1 MKLFYSNTS
10 PYSRK
15 ARLVMIEKG
24 LHEQIEEVLV
34 NPFDDNAELKKVN
47 PLGKIPVLVFE
58 NSESLF
64 DSPVICRYLDSL
76 PSDRSTLIPDSMQWS
91 ILRWEALADGM
102 MDAIY
107 NIVMER
113 RRPTS
118 EQSHTWI
125 ARWVEDV
132 SSVLMEME
140 AGIDKPGTTIT
151 LAHIAVGVSVGYLEL
166 RLPNLMYESTCP
178 QVAMYPKLLAWYEKF
193 KTHPSMLATRPQ
205 D

>member
-34 NPFDDNAELKKVN
+34 NPFDNNAELKKVN
-47 PLGKIPVLVFE
+47 PLGKIPVLVSE

-76 PSDRSTLIPDSMQWS
+76 PSARPALIPDCMQWS
-91 ILRWEALADGM
+91 ISRWEALADGM

-113 RRPTS
+113 RRPVS
-118 EQSHTWI
+118 EQSHSWI
-125 ARWVEDV
+125 ARWVADV
-132 SSVLMEME
+132 ASVLTEME
-140 AGIDKPGTTIT
+140 AQIGKLDADIT
-151 LAHIAVGVSVGYLEL
+151 LAHIAAGVSVGYLEL

-178 QVAMYPKLLAWYEKF
+178 QVAMYPKLLAWYEKMN
-193 KTHPSMLATRPQ
+193 TRPSMLATRPQ